1 MPITVGQ
8 CLLRRSRFACHRFD
22 PSSEG
27 GEGSPYTEKYEA
39 SFNWSQQVMDPGTT
53 YWQDTISAAV
63 RDAHKAGNTSGVY
76 VDQIA
81 SMYASSCYGHGHSGG
96 GSRWADG
103 NRATLEKAAK
113 SIGPG
118 KVLISES
125 NAEAYLSSLH
135 AYLAIYGWRECGVVP
150 AFQAV
155 CECILAALVILGD
168 FFAEFGRAFFPVQTV
183 AGV

>member
-1 MPITVGQ
+1 M
-8 CLLRRSRFACHRFD
+8 CCHRSTRFACHRFN
-22 PSSEG
+22 PSSKGSEG
-27 GEGSPYTEKYEA
+27 LPYTEKYEA

-63 RDAHKAGNTSGVY
+63 SAAQKAGNTSGVY

-81 SMYASSCYGHGHSGG
+81 SMYASSCYSHGHSGG

-103 NRATLEKAAK
+103 NRATLEKAVK
-113 SIGPG
+113 SIGPR

-125 NAEAYLSSLH
+125 NAEAYLGSLH

-155 CECILAALVILGD
+155 WSFLAL
-168 FFAEFGRAFFPVQTV
+168 RAVP
-183 AGV
+183 